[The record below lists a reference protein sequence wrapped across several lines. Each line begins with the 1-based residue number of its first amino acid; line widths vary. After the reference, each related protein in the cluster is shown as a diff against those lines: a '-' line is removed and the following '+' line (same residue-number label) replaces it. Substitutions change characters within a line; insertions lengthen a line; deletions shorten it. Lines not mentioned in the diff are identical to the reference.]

1 MVNDR
6 KVMKQSATGLSLPL
20 NKMDMQGDVSMAD
33 FISED
38 NIQSQQKNY
47 QPGASNSK
55 HGRSLRDSAA
65 AKQVQHIGNATNQ
78 GDNRSGGASNSLTA
92 KNPRSGATNK
102 PNVKGVEQS
111 HKSGSGSS
119 LKNIRRQ
126 STAESQAIQN
136 SQPY

>member
-1 MVNDR
+1 M
-6 KVMKQSATGLSLPL
+6 
-20 NKMDMQGDVSMAD
+20 
-33 FISED
+33 
-38 NIQSQQKNY
+38 
-47 QPGASNSK
+47 
-55 HGRSLRDSAA
+55 
-65 AKQVQHIGNATNQ
+65 GNAANQ

-136 SQPY
+136 SQPYQTQTTKAGRGNQQLNKKGPQQNSSSLSIGQVFVQKGLKAANQDTNSMGESQMNPGQFA